1 MDKKQV
7 QLLKEVF
14 LQVDNSSKGQTQVF
28 LKFWEIL
35 DYLRGNKTPEFVHRL
50 EKEYPILKEFNI
62 Y

>member
-14 LQVDNSSKGQTQVF
+14 LQVDNSSINTTQVF
-28 LKFWEIL
+28 LRFWRIL
-35 DYLRGNKTPEFVHRL
+35 DYLGGSKTPEFVHRL
-50 EKEYPILKEFNI
+50 EKEFPILKEFNI